1 MDKRASFSKIEQLSK
16 EYKKAKKT
24 IVFTNGC
31 FDIIH
36 AGHVKYLNQ
45 AAQLGDI
52 LILGLNSDNSVKLIK
67 GDNRPVIGQ
76 EHRAVVVAA
85 LSSID
90 HVVIFD
96 EPDPEIL
103 IKTIVPDILV
113 KGADWSEDQ
122 IIGGKFVKK
131 NGGRIERVDLEPD
144 ISTTAII
151 TRIGELYYGKKRY

>member
-16 EYKKAKKT
+16 KYKKAKKT

-36 AGHVKYLNQ
+36 AGHVNYLNQ

-103 IKTIVPDILV
+103 IQTIVPDILV

-151 TRIGELYYGKKRY
+151 TRIGELYYGK